1 MTIRFSTRVA
11 LAAVALAT
19 IGCTVG
25 CIFVDGVK
33 TRSISVAEYRDKM
46 AGAWIGQSVGVAY
59 GWPTEFKRSGEL
71 FDWDALPIWKPEL
84 VNETFNPC

>member
-1 MTIRFSTRVA
+1 MIVGVPSRIA

-59 GWPTEFKRSGEL
+59 GWPTEFKTL
-71 FDWDALPIWKPEL
+71 
-84 VNETFNPC
+84 C